1 MPNINEKKQ
10 NLMTRPPIV
19 VVLGHVD
26 HGKTTLLD
34 YIRKTNIVAKEAGG
48 ITQATGAYEII
59 HPSTSSGQ
67 VSKIT
72 FIDTPGHAA
81 FSKMRQR
88 GASAAD
94 LGILVIAADE
104 GVKPQTKEAID
115 VLLESKTPFV
125 VAINKIDRNNA
136 DIEKTKADL
145 AKVGIL
151 VEGFGGDISW
161 QGISAKTGEG
171 VNELL
176 DLILLAA
183 EMEDLK
189 YNPEARANGFIIE
202 SKMDSRRGL
211 TVAGIVKNGILRTG
225 DDIVASGVVGKVKIL
240 ENFLGEKVDE
250 ISPSGPAL
258 ILGFEN
264 LPQIGDEFFSGK
276 VDLAEFMVAP
286 IEKTNDAFVPAVDE
300 KGENIETSVRLVV
313 KADVSGSL
321 EALSEIIKTMP
332 EVRIINKGIG
342 DITDTDVKGA
352 SSSKAII
359 ATFKTKVSK
368 AAENLAK
375 VQDVKIISSE
385 IIYELLKKIEEEV
398 NALKTPETNN
408 ELKILAFFSKK
419 GNRQVIGGKCE
430 SGEFKKNSS
439 VEILRDEVSIG
450 RGRIINL
457 QKGKADTSVIGKG
470 EECGI
475 LFDSE
480 AEIKAG
486 DKLIY

>member
-1 MPNINEKKQ
+1 MEIQ
-10 NLMTRPPIV
+10 NTKYKIQNTIARSPIV

-34 YIRKTNIVAKEAGG
+34 YIRKTNVVAKESGG
-48 ITQATGAYEII
+48 ITQATGAYEIT
-59 HPSTSSGQ
+59 HTG
-67 VSKIT
+67 KRIT

-88 GASAAD
+88 GAKVAD
-94 LGILVIAADE
+94 LGILVVAADE
-104 GVKPQTKEAID
+104 GVRPQTKEAIE
-115 VLLESKTPFV
+115 VLLESKIPFV

-145 AKVGIL
+145 TQVGIL
-151 VEGFGGDISW
+151 LEGFGGNISW

-171 VNELL
+171 INELL

-183 EMEDLK
+183 ELEDLK
-189 YNPEARANGFIIE
+189 YNPGARANGFIIE
-202 SKMDSRRGL
+202 SKMDNRRGL
-211 TVAGIVKNGILRTG
+211 TVAAIVKDGVLRVG
-225 DDIVASGVVGKVKIL
+225 DDIVASGAIGKVKIL
-240 ENFLGEKVDE
+240 ENFLGEGVDE

-258 ILGFEN
+258 ILGFES

-276 VDLAEFMVAP
+276 VDLAEFMIAP
-286 IEKTNDAFVPAVDE
+286 LEKINGAFVPAVDE
-300 KGENIETSVRLVV
+300 KGENIETLVKLV
-313 KADVSGSL
+313 LKADVSGSL

-332 EVRIINKGIG
+332 EVRIIGEGVG
-342 DITDTDVKGA
+342 DITDNDVKSA

-359 ATFKTKVSK
+359 AAFKTKISK

-375 VQDVKIISSE
+375 VQEVKIISSE
-385 IIYELLKKIEEEV
+385 IIYELLKEIEEEA
-398 NALKTPETNN
+398 NALKAPETSN
-408 ELKILAFFSKK
+408 EMKILAVFGKK

-430 SGEFKKNSS
+430 MGEFKKNSS
-439 VEILRDEVSIG
+439 VEILRDEKSIG
-450 RGRIINL
+450 RGRVINL
-457 QKGKADTSVIGKG
+457 QKGKADTSLVGEE

-475 LFDSE
+475 LLDSE

>member
-1 MPNINEKKQ
+1 MESQ
-10 NLMTRPPIV
+10 NLKTKTQNLIPRSSIV

-34 YIRKTNIVAKEAGG
+34 YIRKTNVVAKEAGG
-48 ITQATGAYEII
+48 ITQATGAYEIT
-59 HPSTSSGQ
+59 HAGK
-67 VSKIT
+67 KIT

-88 GASAAD
+88 GAKAAD
-94 LGILVIAADE
+94 LGILVVAADE
-104 GVKPQTKEAID
+104 GVKPQTKEAIE

-125 VAINKIDRNNA
+125 VALNKIDRNNA
-136 DIEKTKADL
+136 DIDRTKADL
-145 AKVGIL
+145 AKAGL
-151 VEGFGGDISW
+151 LLEGFGGNISW

-189 YNPEARANGFIIE
+189 YDPEARANGFIIE
-202 SKMDSRRGL
+202 SKMDNRRGL
-211 TVAGIVKNGILRTG
+211 TVAAIVKNGVLRQG
-225 DDIVASGVVGKVKIL
+225 DDIVASGAVGKVKIL
-240 ENFLGEKVDE
+240 ENFLGEKVKE
-250 ISPSGPAL
+250 LSPSSPAL
-258 ILGFEN
+258 ILGFES

-276 VDLAEFMVAP
+276 VDLSEFMIAP
-286 IEKTNDAFVPAVDE
+286 LGKTNGAFVPSVDE
-300 KGENIETSVRLVV
+300 NGENVETLVKLIL

-321 EALSEIIKTMP
+321 EAISEIIKTMP
-332 EVRIINKGIG
+332 DVRIIHEGIG
-342 DITDTDVKGA
+342 DITDTDVKNA

-359 ATFKTKVSK
+359 ASFKAKVSK

-398 NALKTPETNN
+398 KALQEPEKSN
-408 ELKILAFFSKK
+408 EMKILAVFGKK

-430 SGEFKKNSS
+430 IGEFKKNSS
-439 VEILRDEVSIG
+439 VEILRDEKSIG
-450 RGRIINL
+450 RGRVINL
-457 QKGKADTSVIGKG
+457 QKGKADTSLVGEE

-475 LFDSE
+475 LLDSE

>member
-1 MPNINEKKQ
+1 METQ
-10 NLMTRPPIV
+10 NSKSKIENFVTRSPIV

-34 YIRKTNIVAKEAGG
+34 YIRKTNVVAKEAGG
-48 ITQATGAYEII
+48 ITQATGAYEIV
-59 HPSTSSGQ
+59 HANK
-67 VSKIT
+67 KIT

-88 GASAAD
+88 GAKAAD
-94 LGILVIAADE
+94 LGILVVAADE
-104 GVKPQTKEAID
+104 GVKPQTKEAIQ

-145 AKVGIL
+145 AQAGIL

-189 YNPEARANGFIIE
+189 YDPEARANGFIIE
-202 SKMDSRRGL
+202 SKMDNRRGL
-211 TVAGIVKNGILRTG
+211 TVAAIVKNGVLRIG
-225 DDIVASGVVGKVKIL
+225 DDIVASGAVGKVKIL
-240 ENFLGEKVDE
+240 ENFLGEKVKE
-250 ISPSGPAL
+250 LSPSSPAL
-258 ILGFEN
+258 ILGFES

-276 VDLAEFMVAP
+276 VDLAEFMVAQV
-286 IEKTNDAFVPAVDE
+286 EKTNGVFVPAVDE
-300 KGENIETSVRLVV
+300 KGENIETLVRLVL

-332 EVRIINKGIG
+332 DIRIINEGIG
-342 DITDTDVKGA
+342 DITDTDVKSA

-359 ATFKTKVSK
+359 AAFKTKVSK

-375 VQDVKIISSE
+375 LQDVKIISSE
-385 IIYELLKKIEEEV
+385 IIYELLKKIEEEA
-398 NALKTPETNN
+398 NALKAPETSN
-408 ELKILAFFSKK
+408 EMKILAVFNKK
-419 GNRQVIGGKCE
+419 GNRQVVGGKCE
-430 SGEFKKNSS
+430 TGEFKKNSS
-439 VEILRDEVSIG
+439 VEILRDEKSVG

-457 QKGKADTSVIGKG
+457 QKGKEDTSVVEKG
-470 EECGI
+470 IECG
-475 LFDSE
+475 LLVDSE
-480 AEIKAG
+480 TEIKVG

>member
-1 MPNINEKKQ
+1 MSEKSDK
-10 NLMTRPPIV
+10 NLITRSPIV

-34 YIRKTNIVAKEAGG
+34 YIRKTNVVAKEAGG
-48 ITQATGAYEII
+48 ITQATGAYEIT
-59 HPSTSSGQ
+59 HAGK
-67 VSKIT
+67 KIT

-88 GASAAD
+88 GATAAD
-94 LGILVIAADE
+94 LGILVVAADE
-104 GVKPQTKEAID
+104 GVKPQTKEAIE

-145 AKVGIL
+145 AQAGVL
-151 VEGFGGDISW
+151 VEGFGGDVSW

-171 VNELL
+171 VDELL

-183 EMEDLK
+183 ELEDLK
-189 YNPEARANGFIIE
+189 YDPEARANGFIIE
-202 SKMDSRRGL
+202 SKMDNRRGL
-211 TVAGIVKNGILRTG
+211 TVAAIVKNGVLRQG
-225 DDIVASGVVGKVKIL
+225 DDIVASGAVGKVKIL
-240 ENFLGEKVDE
+240 ENFLGEKVKE
-250 ISPSGPAL
+250 LSPSSPAL
-258 ILGFEN
+258 ILGFES

-276 VDLAEFMVAP
+276 VDLTEFMVAS
-286 IEKTNDAFVPAVDE
+286 IEKTNGAFVLPVDE
-300 KGENIETSVRLVV
+300 NGENVETLVRLVL

-321 EALSEIIKTMP
+321 EAISEIIKAMP
-332 EVRIINKGIG
+332 NIRIINEGIG
-342 DITDTDVKGA
+342 DITDTDVKSA

-359 ATFKTKVSK
+359 ASFKAKVSK

-375 VQDVKIISSE
+375 LQEVKIISSE
-385 IIYELLKKIEEEV
+385 IIYELLKKIEEEA
-398 NALKTPETNN
+398 NALKAPETSN
-408 ELKILAFFSKK
+408 ELKVLAVFGKK

-430 SGEFKKNSS
+430 IGEFKKNSS
-439 VEILRDEVSIG
+439 VEILRDEKSIG
-450 RGRIINL
+450 RGRVINL
-457 QKGKADTSVIGKG
+457 QKGKSDTSLVG
-470 EECGI
+470 EEDECGI
-475 LFDSE
+475 LLDSE

>member
-1 MPNINEKKQ
+1 MSEKQDK
-10 NLMTRPPIV
+10 NSIVRSPIV

-34 YIRKTNIVAKEAGG
+34 YIRKTNVVAKEAGG

-59 HPSTSSGQ
+59 HTNK
-67 VSKIT
+67 KIT

-88 GASAAD
+88 GAKAAD
-94 LGILVIAADE
+94 LGILVVAADE
-104 GVKPQTKEAID
+104 GVKPQTKEAIE

-136 DIEKTKADL
+136 DIDKTKADL
-145 AKVGIL
+145 AQAGVL

-171 VNELL
+171 VDELL

-183 EMEDLK
+183 ELEDLK
-189 YNPEARANGFIIE
+189 YDPEARANGFIIE
-202 SKMDSRRGL
+202 SKMDNRRGL
-211 TVAGIVKNGILRTG
+211 TVAVIVKNGILKLG
-225 DDIVASGVVGKVKIL
+225 DDIVASGAVGKVKIL

-258 ILGFEN
+258 ILGFES

-276 VDLAEFMVAP
+276 VDLAEFIVAP
-286 IEKTNDAFVPAVDE
+286 LEKTNDAFVPAVDE
-300 KGENIETSVRLVV
+300 NGENVETLVRLIL

-332 EVRIINKGIG
+332 DIRIINEGIG
-342 DITDTDVKGA
+342 DITDTDVKSA

-359 ATFKTKVSK
+359 AAFKTKVSK

-375 VQDVKIISSE
+375 LQEVKIISSE
-385 IIYELLKKIEEEV
+385 IIYELLKKIEEEA
-398 NALKTPETNN
+398 NALKAPETNN
-408 ELKILAFFSKK
+408 ELKILAVFSKK

-430 SGEFKKNSS
+430 MGEFKKNST
-439 VEILRDEVSIG
+439 VEILRDEKSIG

-457 QKGKADTSVIGKG
+457 QKGKADTSIVG
-470 EECGI
+470 EGIECGI